1 MAEAVYQQKLGPLT
15 LRQLTD
21 GFQGKLPL
29 EQLWQYEGLPQLLR
43 GLQLRLQENISITRL
58 QQWLDWPQAAA
69 VLEQGWVSLLADGR
83 FQQWLEY
90 ESQFVVLQL
99 AAQWERLLPKDSR
112 TALLQPMIQAAF
124 VVAEEYGV
132 QLLAAMDLSQLAER
146 QLIAMDS
153 AHLETVVRGFA
164 SQYLVHIENRGW
176 LGAAFA
182 LPGML
187 LYLL

>member
-1 MAEAVYQQKLGPLT
+1 M
-15 LRQLTD
+15 
-21 GFQGKLPL
+21 
-29 EQLWQYEGLPQLLR
+29 
-43 GLQLRLQENISITRL
+43 
-58 QQWLDWPQAAA
+58 
-69 VLEQGWVSLLADGR
+69 
-83 FQQWLEY
+83 
-90 ESQFVVLQL
+90 
-99 AAQWERLLPKDSR
+99 
-112 TALLQPMIQAAF
+112 ALLQPMMEAAF
-124 VVAEEYGV
+124 AVAEEYGV
-132 QLLAAMDLSQLAER
+132 QLLEAMDLSRLAER